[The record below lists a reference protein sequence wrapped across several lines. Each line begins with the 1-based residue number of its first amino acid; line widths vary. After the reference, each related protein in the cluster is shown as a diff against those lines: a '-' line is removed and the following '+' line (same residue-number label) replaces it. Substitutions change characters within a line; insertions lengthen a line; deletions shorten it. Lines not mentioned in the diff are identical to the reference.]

1 MPVPPPW
8 KIRRELKR
16 LADQGARLSAS
27 VIDGIRKPIY
37 DATAHWRQT
46 ITPGQHVLTD
56 RVAVFVIFQPQGL
69 AASIILTLR
78 HLRQNGYSVLVV
90 SNGPLQP
97 EDHRILTV
105 NSSVVMERPNAG
117 YDFGGYRDGIRYL
130 WKLMHDVSRLVLI
143 NDSTWFPLRSDDD
156 SLARMEELGAD
167 LAGHIFKTENE
178 LKPENDHVESHL
190 LMISRQFWRSDDFK
204 RFWSGYWMSDRRDAT
219 IRRGEKGI
227 SQLALTNGWRVDSL
241 MNRERLMEVL
251 HSLDNAALEKVF
263 QHTIDDFKRHQTD
276 ASNIR
281 HMQARGEPWRDAYLA
296 WADQSLRSSMSFLLS
311 ATFVMPAVV
320 YGRMGFAKKANDIR
334 FHLAREVLLDLEAD
348 KIIPPLDDRVRA
360 EIAAKVRDW
369 VPPKGHEQ
377 MVRGR
382 KAVKANTG

>member
-143 NDSTWFPLRSDDD
+143 NDSTWFPLLSARLHVSDVRSVCLM
-156 SLARMEELGAD
+156 SLKVVDCVLE
-167 LAGHIFKTENE
+167 
-178 LKPENDHVESHL
+178 HL
-190 LMISRQFWRSDDFK
+190 LKCSVVQ
-204 RFWSGYWMSDRRDAT
+204 GV
-219 IRRGEKGI
+219 E
-227 SQLALTNGWRVDSL
+227 N
-241 MNRERLMEVL
+241 L
-251 HSLDNAALEKVF
+251 H
-263 QHTIDDFKRHQTD
+263 
-276 ASNIR
+276 
-281 HMQARGEPWRDAYLA
+281 
-296 WADQSLRSSMSFLLS
+296 
-311 ATFVMPAVV
+311 
-320 YGRMGFAKKANDIR
+320 
-334 FHLAREVLLDLEAD
+334 
-348 KIIPPLDDRVRA
+348 
-360 EIAAKVRDW
+360 
-369 VPPKGHEQ
+369 
-377 MVRGR
+377 
-382 KAVKANTG
+382 